1 MTTLEDLLVLYKMA
15 LQYQLDFEKKWL
27 KEQIEERLANTKISG
42 KILSFDESLNSEL
55 KNEKNVA

>member
-1 MTTLEDLLVLYKMA
+1 MA